1 MSIPKICNGQDKF
14 RPRCLSASAVSA
26 VLVLLLIALLVVLV
40 LLVIL
45 TAVLIIL
52 IILVVLVRHFV
63 SLLLNVSVLFCSALS
78 AARLFCAECG
88 NLCACCIKS
97 IHSFPLDKFFCLWYN
112 KRRLFIIP

>member
-1 MSIPKICNGQDKF
+1 MSIPKICNGQDKS

-26 VLVLLLIALLVVLV
+26 VLVLLILLLIALLV
-40 LLVIL
+40 LLIVL
-45 TAVLIIL
+45 TAVL

-63 SLLLNVSVLFCSALS
+63 SLLLNVSILFCSALS

-97 IHSFPLDKFFCLWYN
+97 IHIFPLDKFFGL
-112 KRRLFIIP
+112 

>member
-1 MSIPKICNGQDKF
+1 MSIPKICNGQDKS

-26 VLVLLLIALLVVLV
+26 VLVLLILLLIALLVVLV

-52 IILVVLVRHFV
+52 FVLVRHFV
-63 SLLLNVSVLFCSALS
+63 SLLLNVSILFCSALS

-97 IHSFPLDKFFCLWYN
+97 IHSFNRQFF
-112 KRRLFIIP
+112 RSA